1 MSSSLPASGAYFS
14 GAIDGFSKKWARLTR
29 VSVIPNAGV
38 LSCKL
43 MKRQEYTSVQSTM
56 QRIKPR
62 YMGLLFLWCACFST
76 QAFAQKFSFGVVSGI
91 NVRKD
96 FRTTTCFGG
105 PDNANSDPGCPRFSG
120 WLSFGVSDDSSRFII
135 GPKLNVRLSP
145 SFSLEVNA
153 LHRRIRTVDTFTGTI
168 CLPLGE
174 PDCTTAP
181 LTRTT
186 TSTAFSWEFP
196 FLATYQFSG
205 TRMTPF
211 IQGGPSFRPV
221 ENAEIFGFTAGG
233 GVKLRLADLTFS
245 PTIRYTRWDRRDR
258 YVGLNEDQIQ
268 FVLGIDGPES
278 AERVSAFG
286 RNLSVAFMGGIGL
299 TDGLRR
305 GSTPPF
311 NFDVIDPATGL
322 PTPASGTRTDN
333 LSRTSPVLGVAVEV
347 AVRDRLSIE
356 VDGLYR
362 PLNSQDVMDV
372 TSLGFTR
379 TNKFTVLT
387 WEFPI
392 LAKYRM
398 PIRNTTTFFELGP
411 ALRASGNLNNSN
423 PSRYGAAA
431 GFGLE
436 IRAGRMTISPTMRFT
451 RWAADQSSASMATHR
466 NQAELLFG
474 FRF

>member
-1 MSSSLPASGAYFS
+1 MTQWSAAATLYSSG
-14 GAIDGFSKKWARLTR
+14 GFDTHRGLSCRLT
-29 VSVIPNAGV
+29 
-38 LSCKL
+38 
-43 MKRQEYTSVQSTM
+43 KRREDTSVQSTM
-56 QRIKPR
+56 RRIGPWD
-62 YMGLLFLWCACFST
+62 MGLLFLWCACFCT
-76 QAFAQKFSFGVVSGI
+76 HAFAQKFSFGVVSGI
-91 NVRKD
+91 NVRED

-105 PDNANSDPGCPRFSG
+105 TGNVNSDPGCPLFTG

-153 LHRRIRTVDTFTGTI
+153 LHRRIRTVDTFTTTI

-186 TSTAFSWEFP
+186 TGTAFSWEFP
-196 FLATYQFSG
+196 VLATYQFSG

-233 GVKLRLADLTFS
+233 GVKLRFADLTFS
-245 PTIRYTRWDRRDR
+245 PAIRYTRWDRRDR
-258 YVGLNEDQIQ
+258 YLGLNEDQIQ
-268 FVLGIDGPES
+268 FVVGIDGPES
-278 AERVSAFG
+278 PERVSAFG
-286 RNLSVAFMGGIGL
+286 RNLSVGFIGGFGL
-299 TDGLRR
+299 TDGLKRS
-305 GSTPPF
+305 STEPF
-311 NFDVIDPATGL
+311 NFEVLDPATGRY
-322 PTPASGTRTDN
+322 TPASGTRTAN
-333 LSRTSPVLGVAVEV
+333 VSRTSPVLGVAVEV
-347 AVRDRLSIE
+347 AVRDRLSVE

-362 PLNSQDVMDV
+362 PLNSQDVTDV

-392 LAKYRM
+392 LSKYRL
-398 PIRNTTTFFELGP
+398 PIRSATTFFELGP
-411 ALRASGNLNNSN
+411 ALRASGNLNGSN

-436 IRAGRMTISPTMRFT
+436 IRAGSLTIAPTMRFT